1 MDKGT
6 WNGSKGTL
14 QVAVKSLNKNA
25 SQNDKVRLLQEA
37 AIMGQF
43 KHPNITH
50 LHGIVTQGEPVSPN
64 KLTIILTYVTVY
76 TDTEGYNYDT
86 QYIHYLFRQFFYTRV
101 YHDIYNPA
109 SITNGVYAQR
119 RSEKIPWETEASVS
133 P

>member
-1 MDKGT
+1 MCIQRLFEVVLNSYRIEQRLGSGHFGNVDKGT

-64 KLTIILTYVTVY
+64 KQLLTYVMVY
-76 TDTEGYNYDT
+76 TDTHT
-86 QYIHYLFRQFFYTRV
+86 
-101 YHDIYNPA
+101 
-109 SITNGVYAQR
+109 
-119 RSEKIPWETEASVS
+119 
-133 P
+133 